1 MFSPLVE
8 RLVNTLKILP
18 SVGPK
23 SAQRMALHLLERD
36 PQGAHQLVESLSEA
50 LDKVGRCESC
60 RNLSETPVCGLCKN
74 PRRDRTTLCVV
85 ESPADLV
92 AIESSGTYSGMYFC
106 LLGRLSPIDGM
117 GPDEI
122 GVPQFTQRLK
132 EGEVK
137 EVILAT
143 NATMEGEATA
153 HFLSEISRSHSVGVS
168 RIAQGVPLG
177 GELEY
182 VDGGTLAHAFSGRQ
196 KVN

>member
-36 PQGAHQLVESLSEA
+36 PEGAHQLVSTLSEA
-50 LDKVGRCESC
+50 LEKVGRCEQC

-74 PRRDRTTLCVV
+74 PRRDAATLCVV

-92 AIESSGTYSGMYFC
+92 AIESSGTYSGMYFV
-106 LLGRLSPIDGM
+106 LLGKLSPLDGL

-122 GVPQFTQRLK
+122 GAPQLTARLK
-132 EGEVK
+132 EGQVTEL
-137 EVILAT
+137 ILAT

-153 HFLSEISRSHSVGVS
+153 HFLSEIARGQGVGVS

-196 KVN
+196 RVR

>member
-8 RLVNTLKILP
+8 RLVNALKILP

-36 PQGAHQLVESLSEA
+36 PEGANRLVSALTEA
-50 LDKVGRCESC
+50 LDKVGRCTSC
-60 RNLSETPVCGLCKN
+60 RNLSETPVCGLCSAI
-74 PRRDRTTLCVV
+74 RRDRTTLCVV

-92 AIESSGTYSGMYFC
+92 AIESSGTYSGLYFV
-106 LLGRLSPIDGM
+106 LLGKLSPIEGL

-122 GVPQFTQRLK
+122 GAPLLAKRLD
-132 EGEVK
+132 EGEVA
-137 EVILAT
+137 ELILAT
-143 NATMEGEATA
+143 NSTMEGEATA
-153 HFLSEISRSHSVGVS
+153 HFLSEMARSKGVKVS

-182 VDGGTLAHAFSGRQ
+182 VDGGTLAHAFSGRNQ
-196 KVN
+196 V